1 MAMIQLVYAS
11 RPFGFD
17 EATLSGILFTA
28 RANNT
33 RDGIT
38 GALVC
43 RSDLYLQMLEGPQDK
58 VEAAYASIEEDDRH
72 LEVRCLTRAT
82 IDTRMFGA
90 WAMRSDPAQSWM
102 WTREQVENAAPDT
115 ATPEE
120 VIAVFSRLIKETP
133 VPAGA

>member
-1 MAMIQLVYAS
+1 MAMIQLIYAS

-33 RDGIT
+33 RDAIT
-38 GALVC
+38 GALIC
-43 RSDLYLQMLEGPQDK
+43 RADLYLQLLEGPESE
-58 VEAAYASIEEDDRH
+58 VGAAYERIEQDDRH
-72 LEVRCLTRAT
+72 LEVRCLVRSA

-102 WTREQVENAAPDT
+102 WTRKQVENGAPEQAT
-115 ATPEE
+115 AEE
-120 VIAVFSRLIKETP
+120 VVGIFSRLINETP
-133 VPAGA
+133 VQSDS